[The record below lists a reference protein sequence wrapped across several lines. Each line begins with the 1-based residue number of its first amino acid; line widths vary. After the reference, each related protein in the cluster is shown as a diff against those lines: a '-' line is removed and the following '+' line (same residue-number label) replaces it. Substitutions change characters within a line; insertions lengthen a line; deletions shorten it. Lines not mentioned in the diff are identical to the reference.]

1 MGPTSSSGSR
11 SLPTETA
18 AVLRHAVH
26 RLRARDPEYD
36 ALRRAL
42 RAAIV
47 VPVAAA
53 VSFAVAG
60 SGSQTTLFTIFGS
73 VALVIIVDFPGNRPA
88 RALAYGGLGFN
99 GAVLITVGTL
109 VAPHPWLSVALMF
122 VLGVAVTFAGVLS
135 EIVAAGQRATLLMFV
150 LPACTPVG
158 PLPERLLGWLI
169 ALVVCVPAALFLF
182 PPRHHDELRAHAA
195 RVCNRLADR
204 LEGTASGREVAKAM
218 NALYETFLGADY
230 RPVGL
235 TAGSRALV
243 RVVDDLGWLS
253 DRIADDTGELLGSM
267 MKDPAVRVLRD
278 CAAVLRLRSV
288 SERAA
293 RRADLRDALTEL
305 WSASQGR
312 YRDDIAELLGEAD
325 DTAAVA
331 VGRGLL
337 NRRTIA
343 STIAVTGRII
353 RNAAAAD
360 ARPVWARVLGRRLP
374 DTGAADWV
382 MPETVAVAAIT
393 KGFLAT
399 RAVVL
404 RNSVRTGLGL
414 ALAVAVTHVFPVEH
428 GFWVVLG
435 AMSVLRSSALTTG
448 TRVLRA
454 VAGTAVGFVLG
465 AVVIELLGVDPV
477 VLWALLPIVAFGSA
491 YMQVASFVAGQA
503 AFTMMVLINFNLI
516 VPTGWQLGLIRVEDV
531 VVGALV
537 GIVVSVLLWPRGA
550 TAAVSKAIDDARTAG
565 AEFLKAAVL
574 RVTRG
579 ASEDAANRVIAL
591 SRDALEASR
600 TVDDAVRQYLS
611 ENGGST
617 DLRAPVVRAANRAI
631 RLRAAAELIA
641 DVVPP
646 PLDVYQCA
654 REVLE
659 AHADAI
665 CARLTGDPGRELE
678 SIGDNF
684 VLALRADATRDV
696 GALPS
701 QASGPPARREGGL
714 AISAALPLTTVAA
727 NLGELELLYP
737 HPADPVLT
745 GKE

>member
-1 MGPTSSSGSR
+1 
-11 SLPTETA
+11 
-18 AVLRHAVH
+18 
-26 RLRARDPEYD
+26 
-36 ALRRAL
+36 LRRAL

-47 VPVAAA
+47 LPVAAA
-53 VSFAVAG
+53 VSFTVG
-60 SGSQTTLFTIFGS
+60 GGSQTPLYTIFGS
-73 VALVIIVDFPGNRPA
+73 VALLIMVDFPGNRPA
-88 RALAYGGLGFN
+88 RALAYCGLGLN
-99 GAVLITVGTL
+99 GAVLITVGTF
-109 VAPHPWLSVALMF
+109 VAPHLWVSVALMF

-169 ALVVCVPAALFLF
+169 ALAICVPCALFLF

-204 LEGTASGREVAKAM
+204 LEGAGSEREATKAM
-218 NALYETFLGADY
+218 NALYDTFLGADY
-230 RPVGL
+230 RPVAL

-253 DRIADDTGELLGSM
+253 DQITDDTGRLLGAM
-267 MKDPAVRVLRD
+267 RDPALRVLRD
-278 CAAVLRLRSV
+278 SAAVLRLPTV
-288 SERAA
+288 AERAV
-293 RRADLRDALTEL
+293 RSADLRDALAEL
-305 WSASQGR
+305 RSVAQAR
-312 YRDDIAELLGEAD
+312 YREDITELLGESSD
-325 DTAAVA
+325 EAAVA
-331 VGRGLL
+331 VGRELL
-337 NRRTIA
+337 NVRTIA
-343 STIAVTGRII
+343 ATIAVTGRII

-374 DTGAADWV
+374 
-382 MPETVAVAAIT
+382 ETVAVAAIT

-404 RNSVRTGLGL
+404 RNSLRTGLGL

-454 VAGTAVGFVLG
+454 VAGTTAGFVLG
-465 AVVIELLGVDPV
+465 AVVIEVLGVDPV
-477 VLWALLPIVAFGSA
+477 VLWMLMPIVAFGSA
-491 YMQVASFVAGQA
+491 YVPEVGSFVAGQA

-516 VPTGWQLGLIRVEDV
+516 VPTGWQVGLIRVEDV
-531 VVGALV
+531 VVGAMV

-550 TAAVSKAIDDARTAG
+550 TAAVSTAIEEARTVG
-565 AEFLKAAVL
+565 ATFLKAAVL

-579 ASEDAANRVIAL
+579 ASEDATDRVIAL
-591 SRDALEASR
+591 SHEALSTSR

-611 ENGGST
+611 ESGGT
-617 DLRAPVVRAANRAI
+617 TELRAPVVRAANRAI

-646 PLDVYQCA
+646 PLEVYPRT

-659 AHADAI
+659 SHAEAI
-665 CARLTGDPGRELE
+665 CARLIGEPGRELQ
-678 SIGDNF
+678 SISDDF
-684 VLALRADATRDV
+684 VLALRADATRDD
-696 GALPS
+696 
-701 QASGPPARREGGL
+701 L
-714 AISAALPLTTVAA
+714 AVSAALPLTTTAA

-737 HPADPVLT
+737 HAAEKIL
-745 GKE
+745 KQ

>member
-1 MGPTSSSGSR
+1 
-11 SLPTETA
+11 LPTETA
-18 AVLRHAVH
+18 AVLRHVLD
-26 RLRARDPEYD
+26 RLRARDPEHD

-47 VPVAAA
+47 VPIAAA
-53 VSFAVAG
+53 VSFAIG
-60 SGSQTTLFTIFGS
+60 GGSQTPLFTMFGS
-73 VALVIIVDFPGNRPA
+73 VALLIMVDFPGNRPA
-88 RALAYGGLGFN
+88 RALAYCGLGFN
-99 GAVLITVGTL
+99 GAVLVTLGTL
-109 VAPHPWLSVALMF
+109 VAPHPWLSVAMMF
-122 VLGVAVTFAGVLS
+122 VLGAAVTFAGVLS

-158 PLPERLLGWLI
+158 PVPERLLGWLI
-169 ALVVCVPAALFLF
+169 ALLICVPAALFLF

-204 LEGTASGREVAKAM
+204 LEGTASGGEVTKAM
-218 NALYETFLGADY
+218 NALDATFLGADY
-230 RPVGL
+230 RPVAL

-253 DRIADDTGELLGSM
+253 DRITDDTGRLLET
-267 MKDPAVRVLRD
+267 MKEPAVRVLRD
-278 CAAVLRLRSV
+278 SAAVLRLPSVADRAVRS
-288 SERAA
+288 
-293 RRADLRDALTEL
+293 ADLRDALTEL
-305 WSASQGR
+305 RVIAQGR
-312 YRDDIAELLGEAD
+312 YREDITELLGEPSD
-325 DTAAVA
+325 EAAVA
-331 VGRGLL
+331 VGRRLL

-343 STIAVTGRII
+343 ATIAVTGRII

-360 ARPVWARVLGRRLP
+360 ARPVWARVLGRQLP
-374 DTGAADWV
+374 NTGAADWV

-393 KGFLAT
+393 KGFLAA

-414 ALAVAVTHVFPVEH
+414 ALAVAVTHVFPVQH

-465 AVVIELLGVDPV
+465 AVVIEVLGVDPV
-477 VLWALLPIVAFGSA
+477 VLWTLLPIVAFGSA
-491 YMQVASFVAGQA
+491 YVPEVASFVAGQA

-516 VPTGWQLGLIRVEDV
+516 VPMGWQVGLIRVEDV
-531 VVGALV
+531 VVGAVV

-550 TAAVSKAIDDARTAG
+550 TAAVSKAIEEARAVG
-565 AEFLKAAVL
+565 ATFLTEAVL

-579 ASEDAANRVIAL
+579 ASEDATDRVIAL

-611 ENGGST
+611 ENGGT
-617 DLRAPVVRAANRAI
+617 TNLRAPVVRAANRAI

-646 PLDVYQCA
+646 PLGVHPRT

-659 AHADAI
+659 AHAEAI
-665 CARLTGDPGRELE
+665 CARLIADPGRELQPI
-678 SIGDNF
+678 SDDF
-684 VLALRADATRDV
+684 ALALRADATGDV
-696 GALPS
+696 GAP
-701 QASGPPARREGGL
+701 L
-714 AISAALPLTTVAA
+714 AISAALPLTSVAA

-737 HPADPVLT
+737 HPAEKILA

>member
-1 MGPTSSSGSR
+1 
-11 SLPTETA
+11 LD
-18 AVLRHAVH
+18 
-26 RLRARDPEYD
+26 RLRARDPDYD

-47 VPVAAA
+47 LPTAAA
-53 VSFAVAG
+53 VSFAVDG
-60 SGSQTTLFTIFGS
+60 GSQTPLFTIFGS
-73 VALVIIVDFPGNRPA
+73 VALLILVDFPGNRSA
-88 RALAYGGLGFN
+88 RALAYCGLGFN
-99 GAVLITVGTL
+99 GAVLITLGTL

-122 VLGVAVTFAGVLS
+122 LLGVAVTFAGVLS

-169 ALVVCVPAALFLF
+169 ALAICVPAALFLL

-204 LEGTASGREVAKAM
+204 LEGAGSEREATNAM
-218 NALYETFLGADY
+218 NALYDTFLGADY
-230 RPVGL
+230 RPVAL

-253 DRIADDTGELLGSM
+253 DQITDDTGRLLGAM
-267 MKDPAVRVLRD
+267 RDPALRVLRD
-278 CAAVLRLRSV
+278 SAAVLRLPSV
-288 SERAA
+288 AERAV
-293 RRADLRDALTEL
+293 RSADLRDALAEL
-305 WSASQGR
+305 RSVAQAR
-312 YRDDIAELLGEAD
+312 YREDITELLGESSD
-325 DTAAVA
+325 EAAVA
-331 VGRGLL
+331 VCRELL
-337 NRRTIA
+337 NVRTIA
-343 STIAVTGRII
+343 ATIAVTGRII

-360 ARPVWARVLGRRLP
+360 ARPVWARVLGRGLP
-374 DTGAADWV
+374 ETGAADWV

-404 RNSVRTGLGL
+404 RNSLRTGLGL

-454 VAGTAVGFVLG
+454 VTGTAVGFVLG
-465 AVVIELLGVDPV
+465 AVVIEVLGVDPV
-477 VLWALLPIVAFGSA
+477 VLWILLPIVAFGSA
-491 YMQVASFVAGQA
+491 YVPEVGSFVAGQA

-516 VPTGWQLGLIRVEDV
+516 VPTGWQVGLIRVEDV
-531 VVGALV
+531 VVGAMV

-550 TAAVSKAIDDARTAG
+550 TAAVSKAIEDARTVG
-565 AEFLKAAVL
+565 AKFLKAAVL

-579 ASEDAANRVIAL
+579 ASEDATDRVIAL
-591 SRDALEASR
+591 SHEALSTSR

-611 ENGGST
+611 ESGGT
-617 DLRAPVVRAANRAI
+617 TELRAPVIRAANRAI

-646 PLDVYQCA
+646 PLGVYPRT

-659 AHADAI
+659 SHTEAI
-665 CARLTGDPGRELE
+665 CGRLTGGPGRDLE
-678 SIGDNF
+678 SISDDF
-684 VLALRADATRDV
+684 VLALRADATGVSATRI
-696 GALPS
+696 
-701 QASGPPARREGGL
+701 RREGGL
-714 AISAALPLTTVAA
+714 AVSAALPLTTAAA

-737 HPADPVLT
+737 HPTEKIL
-745 GKE
+745 KK

>member
-1 MGPTSSSGSR
+1 
-11 SLPTETA
+11 LPTETA
-18 AVLRHAVH
+18 AVLRHVLD
-26 RLRARDPEYD
+26 RMRARDPHYD

-42 RAAIV
+42 RAGIV
-47 VPVAAA
+47 LPIAAA
-53 VSFAVAG
+53 VSFAVG
-60 SGSQTTLFTIFGS
+60 GGSQTPLFTIFGS
-73 VALVIIVDFPGNRPA
+73 VALLILVDFPGNRPA

-99 GAVLITVGTL
+99 GAVLITLGTL

-122 VLGVAVTFAGVLS
+122 VIGVAVTFAGVLS
-135 EIVAAGQRATLLMFV
+135 EIIAAGQRATLLMFV

-169 ALVVCVPAALFLF
+169 ALAICVPAALFLLA
-182 PPRHHDELRAHAA
+182 PRHHDELRAHAA

-204 LEGTASGREVAKAM
+204 LEGAGSEREATKAM
-218 NALYETFLGADY
+218 NALYDTFLGADY
-230 RPVGL
+230 RPVAL

-253 DRIADDTGELLGSM
+253 DQITDDTGRLLGAM
-267 MKDPAVRVLRD
+267 RDPALRVLRD
-278 CAAVLRLRSV
+278 SAAVLRQPGV
-288 SERAA
+288 TERAA
-293 RRADLRDALTEL
+293 RSADLRDALAEL
-305 WSASQGR
+305 RSVAQAR
-312 YRDDIAELLGEAD
+312 YRGDITELLGESSD
-325 DTAAVA
+325 EAAVA
-331 VGRGLL
+331 VGRELL
-337 NRRTIA
+337 NVRTIA
-343 STIAVTGRII
+343 ATIAVTGRVI

-360 ARPVWARVLGRRLP
+360 ARPVWARVLGRGLP

-393 KGFLAT
+393 KGFLAPS
-399 RAVVL
+399 AVVL
-404 RNSVRTGLGL
+404 RNSLRTGLGL

-465 AVVIELLGVDPV
+465 AVVIEVLGVDPV
-477 VLWALLPIVAFGSA
+477 VLWMLLPIVAFGSA
-491 YMQVASFVAGQA
+491 YVPEVGSFVAGQA

-516 VPTGWQLGLIRVEDV
+516 VPTGWQVGLIRVEDV
-531 VVGALV
+531 VVGAMV

-550 TAAVSKAIDDARTAG
+550 AAAVSKAIEEARTVG
-565 AEFLKAAVL
+565 AKFLKAAVL

-579 ASEDAANRVIAL
+579 ASEEATDRVIAL
-591 SRDALEASR
+591 SHEALSTSR

-611 ENGGST
+611 ESGGT
-617 DLRAPVVRAANRAI
+617 TELRAPVVRAANRAI

-646 PLDVYQCA
+646 PLGVYPRT

-659 AHADAI
+659 SHTEAI
-665 CARLTGDPGRELE
+665 CSRLTGGPGRALE
-678 SIGDNF
+678 SISDDF
-684 VLALRADATRDV
+684 VLALRADAS
-696 GALPS
+696 A
-701 QASGPPARREGGL
+701 AGPGGDL
-714 AISAALPLTTVAA
+714 AVSAALPLTTAAA

-737 HPADPVLT
+737 HPPEKIL
-745 GKE
+745 KK

>member
-1 MGPTSSSGSR
+1 MSSAAG
-11 SLPTETA
+11 TA
-18 AVLRHAVH
+18 AVLRHVGY
-26 RLRARDPEYD
+26 RWRARDPEFD
-36 ALRRAL
+36 ALRRAS

-47 VPVAAA
+47 LPIAAA
-53 VSFAVAG
+53 VSFTVG
-60 SGSQTTLFTIFGS
+60 GGSQTPLFTIFGS
-73 VALVIIVDFPGNRPA
+73 VALLILVDFPGNRPA
-88 RALAYGGLGFN
+88 RALAYSGLGIN
-99 GAVLITVGTL
+99 GAILITLGTL
-109 VAPHPWLSVALMF
+109 VAPHPWVSVAVMF
-122 VLGVAVTFAGVLS
+122 VLGVAVIFAGVLS

-150 LPACTPVG
+150 LPACIPVG

-169 ALVVCVPAALFLF
+169 ALALCVPAALFLF
-182 PPRHHDELRAHAA
+182 PPRHHDELRANAA
-195 RVCNRLADR
+195 RVCNRLAGR
-204 LEGTASGREVAKAM
+204 LEGTVSARDVTKAM
-218 NALYETFLGADY
+218 NALYVTFLGADY
-230 RPVGL
+230 RPVAL

-253 DRIADDTGELLGSM
+253 DRITDETGRMLGP

-278 CAAVLRLRSV
+278 SAAVLRLPSVAGRAERS
-288 SERAA
+288 
-293 RRADLRDALTEL
+293 ADLRDALTEL
-305 WSASQGR
+305 RSVSQGR
-312 YRDDIAELLGEAD
+312 YREDIAELLGESSD
-325 DTAAVA
+325 GAAVEI
-331 VGRGLL
+331 GRTLL

-343 STIAVTGRII
+343 ATIAVTGRII

-404 RNSVRTGLGL
+404 RNSIRTGLGL
-414 ALAVAVTHVFPVEH
+414 AVAVAVTHVFPVEH

-465 AVVIELLGVDPV
+465 AIVIELLGVDPV
-477 VLWALLPIVAFGSA
+477 VLWILLPIVAFGSA
-491 YMQVASFVAGQA
+491 YVPEVASFVAGQA

-516 VPTGWQLGLIRVEDV
+516 VPTGWQVGLIRVEDV

-550 TAAVSKAIDDARTAG
+550 TAAVSKAIDDARAVG
-565 AEFLKAAVL
+565 AEFLTQAVL

-579 ASEDAANRVIAL
+579 ASEDATDRVIAL
-591 SRDALEASR
+591 SRAGLEASR

-611 ENGGST
+611 ENGGMT
-617 DLRAPVVRAANRAI
+617 ELRAPVVRAANRAI

-646 PLDVYQCA
+646 PLGVYERT

-659 AHADAI
+659 SHADAI
-665 CARLTGDPGRELE
+665 EARLTGDPGRELHTI
-678 SIGDNF
+678 SDDF
-684 VLALRADATRDV
+684 VLSLRADATNDD
-696 GALPS
+696 
-701 QASGPPARREGGL
+701 L

-737 HPADPVLT
+737 RAVASA
-745 GKE
+745 G

>member
-1 MGPTSSSGSR
+1 MFR
-11 SLPTETA
+11 H
-18 AVLRHAVH
+18 VLDRM
-26 RLRARDPEYD
+26 RARDPEFD

-47 VPVAAA
+47 LPIAAA
-53 VSFAVAG
+53 VSFAIGG
-60 SGSQTTLFTIFGS
+60 SSQTPLFTIFGS
-73 VALVIIVDFPGNRPA
+73 VALLILVDFPGNRPA
-88 RALAYGGLGFN
+88 RALAYCGLGFN
-99 GAVLITVGTL
+99 SAVLVTVGTL
-109 VAPHPWLSVALMF
+109 VAPHPWLSVAVMF
-122 VLGVAVTFAGVLS
+122 VLGVVVIFSGVLS

-150 LPACTPVG
+150 LPACIPVG
-158 PLPERLLGWLI
+158 PLPERLLGWAI
-169 ALVVCVPAALFLF
+169 ALALCVPAALFLF

-204 LEGTASGREVAKAM
+204 LEGSASGRDVTKAM
-218 NALYETFLGADY
+218 NALYATFLGADY
-230 RPVGL
+230 RPVAL

-253 DRIADDTGELLGSM
+253 DRITDDTGRLLGA

-278 CAAVLRLRSV
+278 SAAVLRLRSV
-288 SERAA
+288 AARAA
-293 RRADLRDALTEL
+293 RGADLRDALTEL
-305 WSASQGR
+305 RSVSQGR
-312 YRDDIAELLGEAD
+312 YRDDITELLGETSD
-325 DTAAVA
+325 EAAVE
-331 VGRGLL
+331 VGRKLL
-337 NRRTIA
+337 NLRTIA
-343 STIAVTGRII
+343 ATVAVTGRII

-404 RNSVRTGLGL
+404 RNSLRTGLGL

-477 VLWALLPIVAFGSA
+477 VLWILLPVVAFGSA
-491 YMQVASFVAGQA
+491 YVPEVASFVAGQA

-516 VPTGWQLGLIRVEDV
+516 VPTGWQVGLIRVEDV

-537 GIVVSVLLWPRGA
+537 GIVVSILLWPRGA
-550 TAAVSKAIDDARTAG
+550 TAAVSLAIDNARAVG
-565 AEFLKAAVL
+565 AEFLQAAVR

-579 ASEDAANRVIAL
+579 ASEDATDRVIAL
-591 SRDALEASR
+591 SRQALEASR

-611 ENGGST
+611 ENGGTT

-631 RLRAAAELIA
+631 RLRAAAEQIT

-646 PLDVYQCA
+646 PLGVYERT

-659 AHADAI
+659 THADAI
-665 CARLTGDPGRELE
+665 CARLIRDRARELP
-678 SIGDNF
+678 SISDDF
-684 VLALRADATRDV
+684 VLALRADATGDD
-696 GALPS
+696 
-701 QASGPPARREGGL
+701 L
-714 AISAALPLTTVAA
+714 AVSAALPLTTVAA

-737 HPADPVLT
+737 HPAEPVPSA
-745 GKE
+745 G